1 MSYTGGSLIVNN
13 AHEWS
18 THKTTGKALN
28 KFNKDKQISL
38 ESLEPILAILEL
50 MPKAQEYASAFKKAY
65 PKTHNTTLEAILPL
79 YMKLLQLNSAEV
91 LCIDKSIIGSSG
103 VLVTKQGL
111 KKIIAKMEDIK
122 QIEVFSGYTFKEK
135 DSKYNKS
142 MPTAIRL
149 IEKIYKG

>member
-1 MSYTGGSLIVNN
+1 MIVDNS
-13 AHEWS
+13 HEWDV
-18 THKTTGKALN
+18 HKTTGKELN
-28 KFNKDKQISL
+28 KFNKKNQIPL
-38 ESLEPILAILEL
+38 ESIKPILAILEL
-50 MPKAQEYASAFKKAY
+50 LPKAQKYTSAFKQAY

-79 YMKLLQLNSAEV
+79 YMKLLQLDSAEV
-91 LCIDKSIIGSSG
+91 LRIDSHIFGTSG
-103 VLVTKQGL
+103 VLIKKQGL

-122 QIEVFSGYTFKEK
+122 HIEVFSGYTFKEK